1 MRSSSKAPVVRKFT
15 QGATL
20 WGSSA
25 LSLVLTF
32 SSTASAQDAPASPPS
47 KPPQAAPPA
56 PAEPPAAPAP
66 APKQPEADSPPPTT
80 PAPAEKA
87 APETK
92 PSPEAGSTPEPAS
105 SDASAAPTSE
115 AASSTGSAAS
125 DGAGPANTEPAPGD
139 AAPAQ
144 AVAAPETTPAKP
156 TPPLAGEAATPK
168 SASANQGVTPPED
181 DYEGAESQLSEE
193 EKKPNDLMLNIM
205 VDLTI
210 PLAAASDFIGDV
222 SVQGFSIDVRY
233 FAFGNIGIGASVAFD
248 SLSTKE
254 AGSVEWNG
262 STITGIH
269 RRDLSFTPILAKGY
283 YAWREKEKF
292 VPYVA
297 LGAGAARTARRINA
311 GYFSLNDDSWHL
323 TLSPEVGLHIPV
335 GPTVIVAN
343 GRLGYLVGNSDQDA
357 QMFGNVSLGL
367 SIQ

>member
-1 MRSSSKAPVVRKFT
+1 MRSSAKAPLAHRVLPLWAASAFSLGLAFT
-15 QGATL
+15 A
-20 WGSSA
+20 
-25 LSLVLTF
+25 
-32 SSTASAQDAPASPPS
+32 TASAQDAPARPS
-47 KPPQAAPPA
+47 LKPTQTAPLD
-56 PAEPPAAPAP
+56 PAERPAAPAP
-66 APKQPEADSPPPTT
+66 APKQPAADSPPPQ
-80 PAPAEKA
+80 APALEEKEA
-87 APETK
+87 SETK
-92 PSPEAGSTPEPAS
+92 PAAEGSTPKPASPDTTNAAPSEAAPGDGAAPANPEPVPGDAPPAKAAASPEA
-105 SDASAAPTSE
+105 
-115 AASSTGSAAS
+115 
-125 DGAGPANTEPAPGD
+125 
-139 AAPAQ
+139 
-144 AVAAPETTPAKP
+144 TTAKP

-168 SASANQGVTPPED
+168 SASANQAVTPPED
-181 DYEGAESQLSEE
+181 DYEGAESQLPKED
-193 EKKPNDLMLNIM
+193 KQPNDLMLNIM

-222 SVQGFSIDVRY
+222 SIQGFSIDVRY
-233 FAFGNIGIGASVAFD
+233 FAFGNFGIGASVAFD

-292 VPYVA
+292 IPYVA

-311 GYFSLNDDSWHL
+311 GYFSLNDDSWHFA
-323 TLSPEVGLHIPV
+323 LSPEVGLHIPV

-343 GRLGYLVGNSDQDA
+343 GRLGYLVGNSGQDT